1 MVVKPHIL
9 IVVGGVGSGG
19 HQRQRPPPEVLSSR
33 IDGAKDLHEAAHI
46 HQWNVDLVVLDAVI
60 EDLVH
65 WTNRHCLTGCET
77 STLSSKSVDDCPC
90 GGLIDRGVVV
100 AWHPSKLLMS
110 KT

>member
-9 IVVGGVGSGG
+9 IVVGGVGGSRL
-19 HQRQRPPPEVLSSR
+19 QRQRAPPEVLSSC
-33 IDGAKDLHEAAHI
+33 IDGAKDLYEVVHI
-46 HQWNVDLVVLDAVI
+46 HPWNVDLVVLDAVI

-65 WTNRHCLTGCET
+65 WTNWHCLTGCET
-77 STLSSKSVDDCPC
+77 PALSSKSVDDCPG

-100 AWHPSKLLMS
+100 PWHPSKLLMS